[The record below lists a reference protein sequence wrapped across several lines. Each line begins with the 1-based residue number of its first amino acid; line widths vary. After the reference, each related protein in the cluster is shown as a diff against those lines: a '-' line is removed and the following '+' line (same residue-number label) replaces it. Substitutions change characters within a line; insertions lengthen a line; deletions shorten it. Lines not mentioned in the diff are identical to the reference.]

1 MLENNFLED
10 PTVKQDIEKIAATLN
25 PYRSRIAGKVFLIT
39 GGSGFLGKYLVGALL
54 YLNKHTLKKP
64 AKIIVVDN
72 YITSSK
78 KGDVLENKFI
88 RYIDRDVT
96 KRVQI
101 NSHIDYIIHAAG
113 IASPIYYKK
122 YPLETIDVAVI
133 GTRNMLELAKKKM
146 VKSIL
151 FFSSS
156 EIYGN
161 PDKEAIP
168 IQETYNGN
176 VSPIGPRA
184 CYDESKRLG
193 ETLCMIYFNLF
204 KTPIKIVRPFN
215 IYGPGMKIDDYRVI
229 PSFIAAALQG
239 KNIPVHSSGQQTRAF
254 CYITDATVGF
264 FKVMLQGYYG
274 HVYNVGNDKTEI
286 TMNALAKTINKILN
300 DKAEIKNIDYPEN
313 YPGDEPERRCP
324 DLTKIK
330 KQLRYKAEVDLTTG
344 ITRTLEWF
352 LLYPLSDQLLLYTSA
367 VF

>member
-1 MLENNFLED
+1 MTVNDPIFSEDLKTIADRIGNKAIGLLEG
-10 PTVKQDIEKIAATLN
+10 KTL
-25 PYRSRIAGKVFLIT
+25 LIT
-39 GGSGFLGKYLVGALL
+39 GGSGFLGRYIVATLL
-54 YLNKHTLKKP
+54 LLNKNYLIRP
-64 AKIIVVDN
+64 CKIISVDN
-72 YITSSK
+72 YITSK
-78 KGDVLENKFI
+78 KEETKVAEKYLKHI
-88 RYIDRDVT
+88 KADVT
-96 KRVQI
+96 KPSKI
-101 NSHIDYIIHAAG
+101 KGHIDYIIHAAG

-176 VSPIGPRA
+176 VSPTGPRA

-352 LLYPLSDQLLLYTSA
+352 KVSH
-367 VF
+367 F